1 MNKLMLVNTYL
12 VPKHETKW
20 TYLVGT
26 RGMVMWCS
34 LLVSCLYLIRLTGSD
49 LSWS

>member
-1 MNKLMLVNTYL
+1 MCINPKLVSTYL

-26 RGMVMWCS
+26 RGTVMWHG
-34 LLVSCLYLIRLTGSD
+34 LLVSCLYIIRLIGAD
-49 LSWS
+49 L